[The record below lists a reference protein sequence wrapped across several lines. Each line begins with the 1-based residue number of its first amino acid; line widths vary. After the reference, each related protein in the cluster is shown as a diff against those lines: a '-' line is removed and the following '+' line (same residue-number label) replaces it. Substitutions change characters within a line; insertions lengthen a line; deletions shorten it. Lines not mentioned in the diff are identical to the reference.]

1 MKLQQITDQDRQI
14 LEAYNFE
21 LSLCLSEIPATLM
34 QKTDKGKIYA
44 NVTVAIRKN
53 PDQWKR
59 DVKVYITQTKAMREA
74 GEAKIYCGAGRAY
87 KFVESDPVQPSTDDV
102 AAMLSGATA
111 QKPKS
116 EQQPEQGDEIDSP
129 F

>member
-1 MKLQQITDQDRQI
+1 MKIEQISEQDRKL
-14 LEAYNFE
+14 LENYNFE
-21 LSLCLSEIPATLM
+21 LSICLSEIPATLM

-44 NVTVAIRKN
+44 NLTVAIRKN

-59 DVKVYITQTKAMREA
+59 DVKVYMTQTKKMREE

-87 KFVESDPVQPSTDDV
+87 KFTQTETATPTPEDIATMMQ
-102 AAMLSGATA
+102 GATA
-111 QKPKS
+111 TKPKG
-116 EQQPEQGDEIDSP
+116 ETQPEQGEEDEPP